1 MANRSHN
8 LPPSV
13 RVLILGALSLSM
25 VPAHADPV
33 ADFYRGKT
41 INVYVGVNV
50 GGGYDFEARLLA
62 RYMRRT
68 FRAIPCSCRR
78 T

>member
-33 ADFYRGKT
+33 ADLKR
-41 INVYVGVNV
+41 V
-50 GGGYDFEARLLA
+50 
-62 RYMRRT
+62 
-68 FRAIPCSCRR
+68 
-78 T
+78 